1 MKTLDGKQALYDKR
15 TKDPSMETIDISL
28 RYLQMLLVK
37 IKNETGY
44 ISEESYSDQ
53 YMDKEIKPFVFDD
66 EGSCTIRGIQ
76 HMTDK
81 AIIHA
86 NHIYEN
92 IKKMRGEDELSST
105 YTRRDDDEKELA
117 EQDTKADDRRN

>member
-1 MKTLDGKQALYDKR
+1 MKTLDIKQALFDKR
-15 TKDPSMETIDISL
+15 TEDSSMETIDISL

-44 ISEESYSDQ
+44 ISENGYSDQ
-53 YMDKEIKPFVFDD
+53 YMDKDIKPFVFDD

-92 IKKMRGEDELSST
+92 IKKMRGENELSSI
-105 YTRRDDDEKELA
+105 YKRRDNEKEPPSQA
-117 EQDTKADDRRN
+117 EQDMKADD

>member
-1 MKTLDGKQALYDKR
+1 MKTLDIKQALYNER
-15 TKDPSMETIDISL
+15 TKDASMETIDISL

-53 YMDKEIKPFVFDD
+53 YMDDEIKPFVFDD

-105 YTRRDDDEKELA
+105 YKRRDDEKEPPSQP
-117 EQDTKADDRRN
+117 EQDMKADG

>member
-1 MKTLDGKQALYDKR
+1 MIKLDKNQALYNQR
-15 TKDPSMETIDISL
+15 TKDSSMETIDTSL

-53 YMDKEIKPFVFDD
+53 YMDKGIEPFAFED
-66 EGSCTIRGIQ
+66 EGSCTIPGIQ

-92 IKKMRGEDELSST
+92 IKKMRGEDKLSSR
-105 YTRRDDDEKELA
+105 YKIINHENEPPSQP
-117 EQDTKADDRRN
+117 EEDTKADE

>member
-1 MKTLDGKQALYDKR
+1 MKILDAKQALFDKR
-15 TKDPSMETIDISL
+15 TKDSSMETIDISL

-44 ISEESYSDQ
+44 ISEEGYSDQ
-53 YMDKEIKPFVFDD
+53 YMDGDIKPFVFAD

-86 NHIYEN
+86 HHIYEN
-92 IKKMRGEDELSST
+92 VKKMRGEDELSST
-105 YTRRDDDEKELA
+105 YKRINHDNEPPSQP
-117 EQDTKADDRRN
+117 EQDVKADD

>member
-1 MKTLDGKQALYDKR
+1 MKTLDKNQVFWDKR

-44 ISEESYSDQ
+44 ISEEGYSDQ

-86 NHIYEN
+86 THIYEN

-105 YTRRDDDEKELA
+105 YTTCHKKETTDEKE
-117 EQDTKADDRRN
+117 EN

>member
-1 MKTLDGKQALYDKR
+1 MKALDKNQAFWDKR
-15 TKDPSMETIDISL
+15 TKEPCMETIDISL
-28 RYLQMLLVK
+28 RYLQMLLEK

-44 ISEESYSDQ
+44 ISEGGYSDQ
-53 YMDKEIKPFVFDD
+53 YMDKDIKPFVFDD

-81 AIIHA
+81 AVIHA
-86 NHIYEN
+86 THIYEN

-105 YTRRDDDEKELA
+105 YKSNDKKETECETDVSPA
-117 EQDTKADDRRN
+117 

>member
-1 MKTLDGKQALYDKR
+1 MIKLDKKQALYNQR
-15 TKDPSMETIDISL
+15 TKDSSMETIDTSL

-44 ISEESYSDQ
+44 ISEDGYNDQ
-53 YMDKEIKPFVFDD
+53 YMDKDVEPFAFED
-66 EGSCTIRGIQ
+66 EGSCTIPGIQ

-92 IKKMRGEDELSST
+92 IKKMRGEEILNST
-105 YTRRDDDEKELA
+105 YRRKDNEKEPPCKA
-117 EQDTKADDRRN
+117 ECDSNE